1 MDSNEELLLHAF
13 GDKLL
18 PTGYKLGLY
27 KALSSGACSLSL
39 AVAQSDKL
47 VQV

>member
-1 MDSNEELLLHAF
+1 MDVNEELLLHVF
-13 GDKLL
+13 GTKV
-18 PTGYKLGLY
+18 PTGYELGLY
-27 KALSSGACSLSL
+27 NSVCSGSSTLTL

>member
-1 MDSNEELLLHAF
+1 MDVNEELLLHVF
-13 GDKLL
+13 GSKV
-18 PTGYKLGLY
+18 PTGYELGLY
-27 KALSSGACSLSL
+27 NGGSSTLTL

>member
-1 MDSNEELLLHAF
+1 MDVNEELLLHVF
-13 GDKLL
+13 GNKV
-18 PTGYKLGLY
+18 PTGCELGLY
-27 KALSSGACSLSL
+27 KGLCGGSSTLIL